1 MSRHAET
8 GTRPLS
14 ELKQGGLVAVRRRGG
29 RRRPREVVAELV
41 AMRLREVAAEL
52 VAVWVARGGGG
63 GATATPG
70 SGLAPTVAAA
80 PNNRVRVSGF
90 GGICCRRPQ
99 RRLGRRGCRLVG
111 GGQGRRGSLPE
122 GGRGE
127 KPPEEDK
134 RRRPDSRKTVMR
146 FEEDG
151 RAQEERGSR
160 VLTLT

>member
-14 ELKQGGLVAVRRRGG
+14 ELKQGGLVAGRQRGG

-41 AMRLREVAAEL
+41 AMRLREVVAEL

-99 RRLGRRGCRLVG
+99 RRLGRQGCRLG
-111 GGQGRRGSLPE
+111 RGRRSGEERRLAGRRKRGE
-122 GGRGE
+122 AAGGRQAKE
-127 KPPEEDK
+127 ARLEED
-134 RRRPDSRKTVMR
+134 SH
-146 FEEDG
+146 
-151 RAQEERGSR
+151 A
-160 VLTLT
+160 L